1 MGWGMVNQFLVEETD
16 VVLVERA
23 AARLFTERRLTGDE
37 MRDLAQALAA
47 VASRAREI
55 PLP

>member
-1 MGWGMVNQFLVEETD
+1 MRQFLVEEPD

-47 VASRAREI
+47 VAGRVREI